1 MLCVSAVCWPVVRGP
16 GGDSSMLKVD
26 GGVVKLVSRVTNY
39 LIALQYHVQ
48 VCSEKTMKQWS
59 ERKVPK

>member
-1 MLCVSAVCWPVVRGP
+1 
-16 GGDSSMLKVD
+16 MLKVD

-48 VCSEKTMKQWS
+48 VCSEETMKQWS

>member
-1 MLCVSAVCWPVVRGP
+1 
-16 GGDSSMLKVD
+16 MLKVD
-26 GGVVKLVSRVTNY
+26 VGVVKLVSRVTNY